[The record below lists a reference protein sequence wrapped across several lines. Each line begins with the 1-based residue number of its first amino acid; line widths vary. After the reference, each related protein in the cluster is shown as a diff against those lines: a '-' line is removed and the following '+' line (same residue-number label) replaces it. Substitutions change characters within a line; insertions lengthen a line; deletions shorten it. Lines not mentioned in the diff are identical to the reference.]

1 MNIQNGALVPAG
13 SACLEKVLNRLDK
26 VKSTGRSKWM
36 ACCPAHDDKDPSLSI
51 TEAGDGTV
59 LLKCWAGCTAAE
71 IVEAIGLGLRDLFP
85 DTGRFQGRPARKG
98 PSRAAIE
105 FESKILGAAA
115 AQLRRGQPLS
125 ERDQQRVKEA
135 VQFLEDA
142 R

>member
-1 MNIQNGALVPAG
+1 MNIKNGALAPTG

-51 TEAGDGTV
+51 TEAGDGKV

-85 DTGRFQGRPARKG
+85 DGDRLPRRTG
-98 PSRAAIE
+98 PSHKAVAHEQMIVRVGVAA
-105 FESKILGAAA
+105 L
-115 AQLRRGQPLS
+115 QRGKQLS
-125 ERDQQRVKEA
+125 EKDRQRLDLARRRLEA
-135 VQFLEDA
+135 MK
-142 R
+142 